1 MQKLNQSEGA
11 VAMRIRLL
19 ADHWNDGK
27 TSLDELR
34 DLLGYRRTSDVLS
47 CAKRQNLP
55 PWSTTKP
62 MVMTMPDT
70 GAAKP
75 DKQDPGALGTILDMM
90 ARHRSKQREELM
102 DGLRKFNYRDSLSV
116 Y

>member
-19 ADHWNDGK
+19 AEHWNDGK

-34 DLLGYRRTSDVLS
+34 DILGYRRTSDVLS

-55 PWSTTKP
+55 PWSATKP
-62 MVMTMPDT
+62 MVMTTPDT
-70 GAAKP
+70 ETAKP
-75 DKQDPGALGTILDMM
+75 DKQAPGTAGTVLDMM
-90 ARHRSKQREELM
+90 ARHRAKQREELM
-102 DGLRKFNYRDSLSV
+102 NGLRKFNYRDSLPV